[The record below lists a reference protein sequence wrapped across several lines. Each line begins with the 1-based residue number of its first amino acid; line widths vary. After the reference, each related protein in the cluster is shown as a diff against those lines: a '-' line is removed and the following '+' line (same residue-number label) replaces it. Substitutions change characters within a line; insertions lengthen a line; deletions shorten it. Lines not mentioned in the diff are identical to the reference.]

1 MIKVRNLKKAYT
13 RGKPILSDLSFT
25 ARPGELTLLVGGNG
39 VGKTTTLRILSGLI
53 PPDSGDAL
61 IAGRSLHTARLEALH
76 RLSYLPQQIAFQ
88 PRLSCQAI
96 LSFYAEL
103 RGLPDPA
110 QRALEM
116 LEKVGLTAH
125 AQKKTQA
132 LSGGLRQRLGLGVLL
147 IPQAPVLL
155 LDEPGLSLD
164 PAWRE
169 RLKHLLM
176 EEAKKGRTV
185 LLATHLLAEWEG
197 VAHRALQVLPGGK
210 IADIDPANLREVFA
224 QLPCYTS

>member
-1 MIKVRNLKKAYT
+1 MIEVRNLAKAYT
-13 RGKPILSDLSFT
+13 RDKPVLSDLSFT

-53 PPDSGDAL
+53 KADDGDAL
-61 IAGRSLHTARLEALH
+61 IAGKSLRTARLEALY
-76 RLSYLPQQIAFQ
+76 RLSYLPQQIAFH
-88 PRLSCQAI
+88 PRLSCKGI

-103 RGLPDPA
+103 RGVDHRE
-110 QRALEM
+110 QRVQEM
-116 LEKVGLTAH
+116 LAKVGLEPHAH
-125 AQKKTQA
+125 QKSEA

-147 IPQAPVLL
+147 IPEAPVLL

-169 RLKHLLM
+169 QLKILLM
-176 EEAKKGRTV
+176 DEAKKGRTV

-197 VAHRALQVLPGGK
+197 SAHRALHVLPGGK
-210 IADIDPANLREVFA
+210 VAEIDPANLREVFA
-224 QLPCYTS
+224 ESPCTTS